1 MLINPLFLLTGGVGI
16 AMHTKTPLPSTS
28 RLRVPEA
35 DLDQVIQVIQD
46 SSLPTSILVHG
57 NLSSSIQRFVSH
69 KGRRR
74 SFTKYIVLKGVALN
88 YQIPC
93 YSLRKMMGRFPSGE
107 KSASSFSFVRA
118 IPCFSLKRTAKD

>member
-46 SSLPTSILVHG
+46 SSLPTSILVTVTCQVVF
-57 NLSSSIQRFVSH
+57 NVLYLS
-69 KGRRR
+69 KE
-74 SFTKYIVLKGVALN
+74 
-88 YQIPC
+88 
-93 YSLRKMMGRFPSGE
+93 GE
-107 KSASSFSFVRA
+107 GGS
-118 IPCFSLKRTAKD
+118 